1 MAQAYVPQAVWNN
14 GNIGGSLSN
23 ELKELER
30 VNECQTTYGPVCSE
44 NEIIHDVL
52 ECEYNT

>member
-14 GNIGGSLSN
+14 GNAGGRLCN
-23 ELKELER
+23 ELKKLER
-30 VNECQTTYGPVCSE
+30 MNECQTPHGPVCSE

-52 ECEYNT
+52 GFEYI